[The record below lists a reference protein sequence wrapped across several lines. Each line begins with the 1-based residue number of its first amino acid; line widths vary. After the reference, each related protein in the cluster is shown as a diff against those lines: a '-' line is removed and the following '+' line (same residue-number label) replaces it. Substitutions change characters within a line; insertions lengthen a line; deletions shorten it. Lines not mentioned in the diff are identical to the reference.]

1 MILTT
6 DEYDVN
12 YSELVQL
19 VDLVIVEGTPIKDC
33 VYVDTVL
40 GKYICY
46 TDPLRVVNGR
56 SLTEEKYA
64 GKIEVTFKGSQDLI
78 DYYLDEI
85 NNKIQN

>member
-1 MILTT
+1 MTMILTT

-40 GKYICY
+40 GKYIVH
-46 TDPLRVVNGR
+46 TRPLQVVKGEL
-56 SLTEEKYA
+56 LTETKYSNN
-64 GKIEVTFKGSQDLI
+64 IEITYKGSPQVI
-78 DYYLDEI
+78 NYYLNEI
-85 NNKIQN
+85 K